1 MENGVSTTLDDLI
14 KAALT
19 GQPYNQRRLGIE
31 AQKYARRLSAAKAP
45 DLSDD
50 LHEDICQQ
58 AFLELFRAGPAGLG
72 QRTGKALFRRAVLA
86 AVRIVRAAHAPP
98 GERTRYSNKPSSA
111 RVAAE
116 NIGQILDQASLARR
130 GLADEHGAVIDVGGA
145 VDPAAAAKLQQ
156 VEDALDVFHLL
167 QGASADIAAA
177 LRMIHQ
183 ESEPVG
189 TAAAAVGLDRFTFNR
204 RLKDFFVSARLAA

>member
-1 MENGVSTTLDDLI
+1 MKNGVSTTLDDLI

-31 AQKYARRLSAAKAP
+31 AQKYARRLSNAKAP
-45 DLSDD
+45 DLAED

-58 AFLELFRAGPAGLG
+58 AFLELFRAGPDDLAE
-72 QRTGKALFRRAVLA
+72 RSGKALFRRAVLA

-98 GERTRYSNKPSSA
+98 GERTRHTKDPSPA

-116 NIGQILDQASLARR
+116 AIGQIVDQSSLARS
-130 GLADEHGAVIDVGGA
+130 GLADAFGSITDVGAA

-156 VEDALDVFHLL
+156 VEDALDVFNLL

-177 LRMIHQ
+177 LKMIHQ
-183 ESEPVG
+183 DDEAVG
-189 TAAAAVGLDRFTFNR
+189 AAAAAIGLDRFTFNR
-204 RLKDFFVSARLAA
+204 RLNGFFASARLAA